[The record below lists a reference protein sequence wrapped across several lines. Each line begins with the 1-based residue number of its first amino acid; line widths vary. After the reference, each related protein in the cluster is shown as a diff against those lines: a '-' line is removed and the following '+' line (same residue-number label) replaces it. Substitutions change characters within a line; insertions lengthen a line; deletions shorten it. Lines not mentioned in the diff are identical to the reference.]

1 MFIDEIS
8 IDVEAGAGGS
18 GCVSFHRDR
27 GSRKRKPDGGD
38 GGDGGDV
45 IVAVDDQM
53 RTLLDY
59 RYRHLYKADRGGNG
73 GSQEKSGRRGA
84 ERVLRVPPG
93 TMVWE
98 ADGGELIA
106 DLVSG
111 DDRVVICD
119 GGKGGEGN
127 ARSWRRPKSGDPDFT
142 PERGAEGQ
150 TRRIRLEL
158 KLLADIGLVGKPN
171 AGKSTL
177 LRAVSSARPKVAAF
191 PFTTKEPVLGLVR
204 WGEFDSFVV
213 ADIPGLIEG
222 AGEGRGLGHKFL
234 RHIERTR
241 LILFLVE
248 MTAGDP
254 EAELEMLQ
262 KELASYSPELAAK
275 PSLVALNKS
284 DLLPEK
290 ERREQAVQNVSREM
304 IAISGLAGHGV
315 PELIQVLGVKL
326 KMLSETD

>member
-45 IVAVDDQM
+45 VVVVDTQM

-59 RYRHLYKADRGGNG
+59 RYRRLYKAGRGGNG
-73 GSQEKSGRRGA
+73 GSQEKTGRRG
-84 ERVLRVPPG
+84 EELVLRVPSG
-93 TMVWE
+93 TIIWA
-98 ADGGELIA
+98 ADGDDLIA
-106 DLVSG
+106 DLVSD
-111 DDRVVICD
+111 DDRVVICG

-127 ARSWRRPKSGDPDFT
+127 ARSWRRPRSNDPDYT
-142 PERGAEGQ
+142 PEKGAGGQ
-150 TRRIRLEL
+150 SYRVRLEL
-158 KLLADIGLVGKPN
+158 KLLADVGLVGKPN

-177 LRAVSSARPKVAAF
+177 LRAVSSAKPKVAAF
-191 PFTTKEPVLGLVR
+191 PFTTREPVLGLVR

-248 MTAGDP
+248 ITADDP
-254 EAELEMLQ
+254 EAEVDMLR
-262 KELASYSPELAAK
+262 KELASYSPELAAI

-284 DLLPEK
+284 DLLPEEK
-290 ERREQAVQNVSREM
+290 RQEPATRNSNREIVT
-304 IAISGLAGHGV
+304 ISGLAGQGV
-315 PELIQVLGVKL
+315 PELVQVLGEKL
-326 KMLSETD
+326 KTLSETD